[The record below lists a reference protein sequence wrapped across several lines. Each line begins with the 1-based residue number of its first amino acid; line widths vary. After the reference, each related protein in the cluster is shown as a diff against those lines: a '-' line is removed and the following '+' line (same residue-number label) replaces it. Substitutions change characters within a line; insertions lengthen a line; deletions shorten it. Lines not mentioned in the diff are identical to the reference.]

1 RRLASPQDVSKAY
14 AGLDRSRNLF
24 HARGALMWEQLAAYN
39 LSACYYGGARY
50 EDSIRLLEEIRSVIE
65 ARSWPSLLV
74 HVYHQL
80 GINYSFLGKN
90 SISASYCEKALE
102 VCHRSHEPEGKTLQF
117 ASVAYWRLGDLDRAL
132 ESLRRSTFYFRFV
145 DPSPAELANN
155 YLNIADI
162 YRQWGAHQLARNYA
176 AEALSF
182 AVRSAID
189 YLVAESSSF
198 LAVETAKDGN
208 VKGAERSLSSA
219 FAALSRTNGGQRD
232 YIEALL
238 MTRAGEVAQQKGDFQ
253 SAVETYSRGAL
264 AAARATSDASLLID
278 ALRGRATAYLASGQ
292 AGKAR
297 ADLLAAVRA
306 IENTRA
312 TIAGKTDK
320 IHYLASTQDVFDQII
335 ALDI

>member
-1 RRLASPQDVSKAY
+1 
-14 AGLDRSRNLF
+14 
-24 HARGALMWEQLAAYN
+24 
-39 LSACYYGGARY
+39 
-50 EDSIRLLEEIRSVIE
+50 
-65 ARSWPSLLV
+65 
-74 HVYHQL
+74 
-80 GINYSFLGKN
+80 
-90 SISASYCEKALE
+90 
-102 VCHRSHEPEGKTLQF
+102 
-117 ASVAYWRLGDLDRAL
+117 
-132 ESLRRSTFYFRFV
+132 
-145 DPSPAELANN
+145 
-155 YLNIADI
+155 
-162 YRQWGAHQLARNYA
+162 
-176 AEALSF
+176 
-182 AVRSAID
+182 
-189 YLVAESSSF
+189 
-198 LAVETAKDGN
+198 
-208 VKGAERSLSSA
+208 ERSLSSA

-232 YIEALL
+232 YNEALL

-335 ALDI
+335 ALDISPSGNNSDEAFAMAERSRARALLDEISVKQRN